1 MKKITSLL
9 TLFLLVACQPSE
21 LERCIEANIKDLDE
35 GEKILL
41 ELEEELNSI
50 APDLKLFE
58 DFSTSLNLIYKQYPL
73 AWEDGVE
80 LSREGNEKWHRSLAK
95 KENFCVIFDFDSMEE
110 YLKCVESRAKNLT
123 EDEVE
128 KLTISQLRK
137 GLNANDKDFQ
147 QSLIFRY
154 FQINHFATFDDYYQ
168 IEDLELLS
176 AKKNPSRW
184 TIGDMVLIIK
194 ETIEIIERFEDYASD
209 EVDEFTL
216 ELWKTYIE
224 VNQDYKERQLLFIKN
239 SIESVKPELAEAT
252 CNSQGIY

>member
-58 DFSTSLNLIYKQYPL
+58 DFSSSLNLIYGLYPL

-80 LSREGNEKWHRSLAK
+80 LSREGNEKWHRALAK

-110 YLKCVESRAKNLT
+110 YQKCNESKGKNLT
-123 EDEVE
+123 DDEAI
-128 KLTISQLRK
+128 KLKSK
-137 GLNANDKDFQ
+137 
-147 QSLIFRY
+147 
-154 FQINHFATFDDYYQ
+154 
-168 IEDLELLS
+168 
-176 AKKNPSRW
+176 
-184 TIGDMVLIIK
+184 
-194 ETIEIIERFEDYASD
+194 
-209 EVDEFTL
+209 
-216 ELWKTYIE
+216 
-224 VNQDYKERQLLFIKN
+224 
-239 SIESVKPELAEAT
+239 
-252 CNSQGIY
+252 